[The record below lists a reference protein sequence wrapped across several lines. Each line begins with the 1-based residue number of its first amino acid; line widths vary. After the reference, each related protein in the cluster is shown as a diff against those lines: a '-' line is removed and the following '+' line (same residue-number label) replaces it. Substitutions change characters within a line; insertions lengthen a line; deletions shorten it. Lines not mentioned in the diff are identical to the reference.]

1 MRRRCVNGDAR
12 GSGGAKT
19 VALHLS
25 PSHVRAEKSGE
36 TMRIAAMLALALA
49 VNGAAYAQA
58 TDATRAANAEMSRT
72 LPWSDREDEDFAAR
86 GFIAAPDASQIRSDA
101 GAVVWDFTAYD
112 FLQGEAPETV
122 NPSLWR
128 HAQLL
133 VRAGL
138 FQVTD
143 RVYQVRGFDVANM
156 TIVVG
161 DTGLIIID
169 PLTSRETAA
178 AALALAR
185 RTLGDRPVVAVIY
198 THSHADHFGGVRG
211 VVDDADVAAG
221 RVQIVAP
228 QGFMEHAIAENV
240 IAGNAMGRRA
250 MLQFGAGLAPGPEG
264 QMTSGIGA
272 AISAGTF
279 TLIPPTHSISHTGE
293 TLIIDGVGI
302 EFQLTPETEAPA
314 EMNFFFPDF
323 GVLHMAENANASMHN
338 VLTPRGALVR
348 DAKAWADYLTEA
360 LRLYGERTQIM
371 VTSHAWPR
379 FGGERVRDFI
389 ASHRDA
395 YKFLHDQT
403 VRLMNAGFTDR
414 EIAEQ
419 VRLPEALA
427 SRWFNRGY
435 YGTMM
440 HNSRAVYQRYMGWY
454 DGNPA
459 NLNPLPPEEEAVR
472 FVRAMGGPD
481 RVLAEG
487 QRAFDE
493 GDYRWAARV
502 LNHLVFAEPSHTAAR
517 ALLAR
522 THRQMAYQAE
532 SAIWRNM
539 YLVAA
544 QELES
549 GVTPRSVDVQ
559 SADFVAATPTG
570 YVLDLLAVRLNPGR
584 LGARSFAFNLVFP
597 ERNERFAVTIRNGV
611 LVHERDVTLA
621 DAPTITSPRPVF
633 LQAMATQS
641 MARAVSRGDI
651 RITGDRRA
659 LRGLGDVFDT
669 PDPNFAV
676 VTP

>member
-1 MRRRCVNGDAR
+1 MRA
-12 GSGGAKT
+12 
-19 VALHLS
+19 
-25 PSHVRAEKSGE
+25 
-36 TMRIAAMLALALA
+36 IAALLLTAALATSA
-49 VNGAAYAQA
+49 HAQA
-58 TDATRAANAEMSRT
+58 TDTTRAANADMARA
-72 LPWSDREDEDFAAR
+72 LPWADREDEDFASR
-86 GFIAAPDASQIRSDA
+86 GFFAGPEAPQIRTAD
-101 GAVVWDFTAYD
+101 GALVWDFTAYD
-112 FLQGEAPETV
+112 FLQGDAPETV

-128 HAQLL
+128 HARLIA
-133 VRAGL
+133 RAGL
-138 FQVTD
+138 FQVSE
-143 RVYQVRGFDVANM
+143 RVYQVRGFDVSNM

-178 AALALAR
+178 AALQLAR
-185 RTLGDRPVVAVIY
+185 RAVGDRPVVAVIY

-211 VVDDADVAAG
+211 VVDGADVAAG
-221 RVQIVAP
+221 RVQIIAP
-228 QGFMEHAIAENV
+228 EGFMEHAVTENV

-250 MLQFGAGLAPGPEG
+250 MFQFGSGLIPGPEG
-264 QMTSGIGA
+264 QMTSGIGI
-272 AISAGTF
+272 AISAGSL
-279 TLIPPTHSISHTGE
+279 TLIPPTRTISHTGE
-293 TLIIDGVGI
+293 TMTVDGVRI
-302 EFQLTPETEAPA
+302 EFQITPQTEAPA

-323 GVLHMAENANASMHN
+323 GVLCLAENANASMHN

-360 LRLYGERTQIM
+360 LRLYGERTEIM

-379 FGGERVRDFI
+379 FGGDRVRDFI

-395 YKFLHDQT
+395 YKYLHDQT
-403 VRLMNAGFTDR
+403 VRLMNAGYTDR

-454 DGNPA
+454 DANPA
-459 NLNPLPPEEEAVR
+459 NLNPLPPAEEAVR
-472 FVRAMGGPD
+472 FVRAMGGAD

-502 LNHLVFAEPSHTAAR
+502 LNHLVFADPANTAAR

-544 QELES
+544 QELEN
-549 GVTPRSVDVQ
+549 GVTPRSSAVQ
-559 SADFVAATPTG
+559 SIDLVAATPTS
-570 YVLDLLAVRLNPGR
+570 YVLDLLAVRLNPDR
-584 LGARSFAFNLVFP
+584 LGVRNFAFNLVFP
-597 ERNERFAVTIRNGV
+597 ERSERFAVTIRNGV

-621 DAPTITSPRPVF
+621 DAPTITCPRPVF
-633 LQAMATQS
+633 LQALATQS
-641 MARAVSRGDI
+641 MARAVARGDI
-651 RITGDRRA
+651 RITGNRRS
-659 LRGLGDVFDT
+659 LQGLGEVFDN
-669 PDPNFAV
+669 PEPSFAI